1 MAIRRQRKLSSLRL
15 NKRRG
20 NRRIAPTLNLVV
32 CELLSGRNGSAVAFR
47 ISLAARIP
55 CHLVKKVPREKYGT
69 RRHSSLRLNKR
80 RGNRRIAPTS
90 NLVVCELLSG
100 GNGNAVA
107 FRIPLAARIPC
118 HLVKKVSREKYGT
131 RRHSSLRLNK
141 RRGNRRI
148 APTLN
153 LVVCELLS
161 GGNGSAVAFRIP
173 LAARIPCH
181 LVKKVPREKY
191 GMRWHSSLRLNKRRG
206 NRRIAPTSN
215 LGASND
221 L

>member
-1 MAIRRQRKLSSLRL
+1 MVIRRQRKHSSLQL

-20 NRRIAPTLNLVV
+20 NRRIAPTSNLVV

-69 RRHSSLRLNKR
+69 RWHSSLRLNKR

-100 GNGNAVA
+100 RNGSAEP
-107 FRIPLAARIPC
+107 FRIPLAARIPR

-131 RRHSSLRLNK
+131 R
-141 RRGNRRI
+141 
-148 APTLN
+148 
-153 LVVCELLS
+153 
-161 GGNGSAVAFRIP
+161 
-173 LAARIPCH
+173 
-181 LVKKVPREKY
+181 
-191 GMRWHSSLRLNKRRG
+191 WHSSLRLNKRREAIG
-206 NRRIAPTSN
+206 VDRSLNLIYHMLLYAGILEQRIQRRTQRQA
-215 LGASND
+215 
-221 L
+221 